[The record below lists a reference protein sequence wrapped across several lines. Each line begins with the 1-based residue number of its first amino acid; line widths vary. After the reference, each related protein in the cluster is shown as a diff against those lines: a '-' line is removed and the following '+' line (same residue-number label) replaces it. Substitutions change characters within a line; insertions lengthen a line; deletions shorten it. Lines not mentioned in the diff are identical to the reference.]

1 MSFTVCGP
9 CLRSEQSATLRTG
22 ACHHLPCFST
32 HCRGTMRQG
41 ALRKAFREK
50 TSVCIFPVSTS
61 EEVQMPFGDRREQ
74 LGRFPALA
82 VNRCSLKRAR

>member
-32 HCRGTMRQG
+32 LYRGTMRQE
-41 ALRKAFREK
+41 ALRKAFCDK
-50 TSVCIFPVSTS
+50 TSVGIFPVPTS
-61 EEVQMPFGDRREQ
+61 EEVQMPFGDCR
-74 LGRFPALA
+74 
-82 VNRCSLKRAR
+82 V